1 MKRIS
6 FFLTGAVL
14 CGLVTA
20 VLYLAYAQE
29 NGDNSL
35 NQTNGTQEEEEST
48 DNGQPVESKNAV
60 KAQAPQAQSNGKP
73 ANGKPGFAEARKE
86 NGNGNGQ
93 TIDLQVGGDQA
104 TNTLGG
110 AVLEGA
116 STNLISIA
124 LDGVPVQDVVNMF
137 AQISGANIITA
148 GTFTN
153 LFITANLKNVD
164 WKSAL
169 SLALG
174 SVNMSLIEDPSGILM
189 VVTTDMYKQKVQQIE
204 ETKPIVTKMFTPKY
218 LKAVDLIE
226 QIKLLKL
233 LSPRGTIVT
242 SQSKDQDKINL
253 KSTGNAADAN
263 IGGTQNPS
271 ITTAII
277 VSDIKEYVDK
287 VEALVARLDQR
298 EPQVFI
304 EARIIDVGITYNQK
318 LGIDWGMLDSFG
330 VGASLKDA
338 SWKYSDNR
346 NEVNSTDNRDNQY
359 DKRNNADGV
368 NQRYD
373 IHGQQY
379 EESTTTYEESPPGS
393 GNWVAK
399 TVITPTRTIS
409 DTINRGRDIT
419 SDKKD
424 SIIDTFS
431 EGKMGTMLLNVSD
444 VQIFL
449 SALRNTGHADVLS
462 HPVMIV
468 GNRVEAKIH
477 VGEQTWRISLKRD
490 TTNTGAAPMDRYSED
505 AAPIDLGLKL
515 WVIPEIDVANDSV
528 RMTLEPE
535 MTVFVRNITTA
546 QGSVYPVTSTRR
558 LSTRVSV
565 PSSHTVVIGGLVENR
580 KSKKEK
586 KVPLLGDI
594 PLLSYLFTHTE
605 DVDEKHNLLIMI
617 SPTILDERKPIT
629 GMEAIA
635 QLTVNKFEQTPLAPV
650 QNEPTNQVFS
660 QSLSTNI
667 DSSSSGSAPSQGPAV
682 SEASPTL
689 RGEPKASAP
698 APSPGSAEAS
708 AAGNGQK
715 TSSGSGPST
724 NQAPAVP
731 SPAGGAH

>member
-1 MKRIS
+1 M
-6 FFLTGAVL
+6 TAAVL

-29 NGDNSL
+29 NGGDSL
-35 NQTNGTQEEEEST
+35 DPTNDVQEEEQEETAAPNAGQGDKSVRAGT
-48 DNGQPVESKNAV
+48 NQPVESISAINL
-60 KAQAPQAQSNGKP
+60 QAPQSRSSGKL
-73 ANGKPGFAEARKE
+73 
-86 NGNGNGQ
+86 
-93 TIDLQVGGDQA
+93 IDLHVGGEQA
-104 TNTLGG
+104 TNALGG

-116 STNLISIA
+116 NTNLISIA
-124 LDGVPVQDVVNMF
+124 LDGVPVPDVVNMF
-137 AQISGANIITA
+137 AQISGANIITS

-174 SVNMSLIEDPSGILM
+174 SVNMCLIEDPSGILM
-189 VVTTDMYKQKVQQIE
+189 VVTSDMYKQKVQQIE

-242 SQSKDQDKINL
+242 SQSKEQELIYL
-253 KSTGNAADAN
+253 KSTQDPLKLLRDPKTVENV
-263 IGGTQNPS
+263 IQNPS

-338 SWKYSDNR
+338 SWKYSDDTK
-346 NEVNSTDNRDNQY
+346 EVNTTETGDKQW
-359 DKRNNADGV
+359 DKRQNKDLLKP
-368 NQRYD
+368 RYD
-373 IHGQQY
+373 MHGQQY
-379 EESTTTYEESPPGS
+379 EESTTTYQESPPGS
-393 GNWVAK
+393 GNWIAT
-399 TVITPTRTIS
+399 TVVTPSREID
-409 DTINRGRDIT
+409 DTIDRGREIT

-424 SIIDTFS
+424 SLVDTFA
-431 EGKMGTMLLNVSD
+431 EGKMGTMVLNVSD
-444 VQIFL
+444 VQLFL
-449 SALRNTGHADVLS
+449 SALKNTGHADVLS
-462 HPVMIV
+462 HPVLIV

-490 TTNTGAAPMDRYSED
+490 TTNTGSAPMDRYSED
-505 AAPIDLGLKL
+505 AAPMDLGLKL

-528 RMTLEPE
+528 RMTIEPE
-535 MTVFVRNITTA
+535 MTVFIRNITTA

-565 PSSHTVVIGGLVENR
+565 PSTHTVVIGGLVENK
-580 KSKKEK
+580 KSKNEK

-594 PLLSYLFTHTE
+594 PLLGYLFTHTT
-605 DVDEKHNLLIMI
+605 DVDEKHNLLIML
-617 SPTILDERKPIT
+617 SPTILDERKPLT
-629 GMEAIA
+629 GMEAVA

-650 QNEPTNQVFS
+650 KNETTNQVFA
-660 QSLSTNI
+660 QTLTTN
-667 DSSSSGSAPSQGPAV
+667 SASATSASNPSPAPG
-682 SEASPTL
+682 EAS
-689 RGEPKASAP
+689 PKASAP
-698 APSPGSAEAS
+698 AAPAVSGIEQKPAPDLSA
-708 AAGNGQK
+708 
-715 TSSGSGPST
+715 
-724 NQAPAVP
+724 NQAPADP
-731 SPAGGAH
+731 SSDGGAR